1 MRHSTR
7 RAEHRS
13 ELDGIDPVALLGIP
27 LAILLLGFL
36 IIRVIMAA
44 IVV

>member
-1 MRHSTR
+1 MRHSLRHT
-7 RAEHRS
+7 EHRS
-13 ELDGIDPVALLGIP
+13 ELDGIDPLALIGIP

-36 IIRVIMAA
+36 VVRAIMAA